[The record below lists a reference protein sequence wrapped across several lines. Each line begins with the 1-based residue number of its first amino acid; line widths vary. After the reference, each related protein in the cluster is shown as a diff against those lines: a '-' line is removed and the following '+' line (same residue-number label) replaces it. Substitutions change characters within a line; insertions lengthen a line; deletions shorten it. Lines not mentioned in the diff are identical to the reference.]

1 MKTVLVAA
9 VAAASAQAALGF
21 SSVAVPAG
29 TPRSGVLALRAQ
41 SDGISRRGMIATFSA
56 GVLALPQLAAAEKA
70 RTGLSSKFTGDYVDP
85 MHPGCK
91 RSIKVTGNAMDSAG
105 RKSRKP
111 AAVNKGTD
119 NEDGGACENGEGE
132 SWRLMATLSE
142 DQSTIKVDFS
152 PKGGPKDVV
161 GKWSDN
167 GIVFPDGNKWSKVE
181 TEVTTLVGK
190 IGK

>member
-1 MKTVLVAA
+1 MKAA
-9 VAAASAQAALGF
+9 CITAIVAASAQAVMGF
-21 SSVAVPAG
+21 APSAPAAH
-29 TPRSGVLALRAQ
+29 RSGVLALRAQ
-41 SDGISRRGMIATFSA
+41 SENISRRGMIATFSA

-70 RTGLSSKFTGDYVDP
+70 RTGLSSKFTGEYSDP

-111 AAVNKGTD
+111 AAVIKGTD